1 MLSAFVSIPAVK
13 MDWITFGIKTTG
25 VVLAKMAANAV
36 VPGLG
41 AAVDFAQAANDLR
54 HGDKVG
60 ALINTASGVVDIC
73 TLGLSSSIQGAMKES
88 AKKSTKEGAKVLGK
102 KAGKEATKKFGK
114 QVGRRLASGTFQG
127 GKEAVVK
134 YAPAMAD
141 QLRKKATKEF
151 GEWLGKDI
159 AQGLIS
165 ESVEKVF
172 EEGTKKAAGGLLED
186 FCLKLM
192 STGGKDVANNIC
204 EAYFENGIQL
214 VISQAMKQ
222 NPKLAFVFAKIAE
235 EGALKEFEKHISKLM
250 AKDVTVACAKAAINL
265 IANGNEPTAEDQQAM
280 LIALEIISVLLRA
293 K

>member
-54 HGDKVG
+54 HGDKLG
-60 ALINTASGVVDIC
+60 AVINTASGVVDIC

-102 KAGKEATKKFGK
+102 KAGKEATKKFGR
-114 QVGRRLASGTFQG
+114 QVGRLVASGSL
-127 GKEAVVK
+127 GKEVADK
-134 YAPAMAD
+134 YASAWAH
-141 QLRKKATKEF
+141 QVRKKATKEF

-172 EEGTKKAAGGLLED
+172 KEGTKKAAGGLLED
-186 FCLKLM
+186 FCLKLL
-192 STGGKDVANNIC
+192 STGGKDVANHIC

-250 AKDVTVACAKAAINL
+250 TKDVTVACAKAAINFS
-265 IANGNEPTAEDQQAM
+265 ANGYEPTAEDKHAM
-280 LIALEIISVLLRA
+280 LIAIEIISLLLRA